1 MRTRTTLLSTEE
13 VITLARLRRLLYLDL
28 RTDYYQVVSTIII
41 FLLILHVKNLRK
53 VRRKY

>member
-1 MRTRTTLLSTEE
+1 MRTRTTLLSIEE

-28 RTDYYQVVSTIII
+28 RTDYYEVVSTIII

>member
-1 MRTRTTLLSTEE
+1 MRTRTTLLSIEE

-53 VRRKY
+53 VRRK